1 MKLIEYEG
9 KWVRILSAGGN
20 TYEGRVGDHCYPEDD
35 ENNLEMI
42 VVDFEMK
49 NGKVVDQPV
58 GLYEKDIESIE
69 VIEQVA
75 QTENFEIVEE

>member
-9 KWVRILSAGGN
+9 KQVKILSAGGN
-20 TYEGRVGDHCYPEDD
+20 TYEGRIGDYCYPEDD
-35 ENNLEMI
+35 EINLEMI
-42 VVDFEMK
+42 VVDVEMK

-69 VIEQVA
+69 VVEQEFDEKKRV
-75 QTENFEIVEE
+75 